1 MADYLSFAD
10 GVPISVPALS
20 DSDEDFNM
28 EGVNLD
34 EEEPEVRFDD
44 PNVASDDLA
53 VALSSNPEVS
63 RKRPRDDDDAQ
74 NEEELIEGSG
84 LFAKRPRI
92 PGCPDMNEWLLK
104 NKKPV
109 SLQDPDIRDH
119 CAESLHFPSDV
130 QRWVEYGKD
139 DLPNALLG
147 HFLEVRYLVLL
158 LFPRT
163 NSLVC

>member
-10 GVPISVPALS
+10 GVPISVPVPS

-28 EGVNLD
+28 EGVDLD

-44 PNVASDDLA
+44 PNITSDDLA
-53 VALSSNPEVS
+53 VAPPSLPEVS

-92 PGCPDMNEWLLK
+92 PGCPDMKGWLLK

-119 CAESLHFPSDV
+119 CAESLRFPSDV
-130 QRWVEYGKD
+130 QKWAEYGKD

-147 HFLEVRYLVLL
+147 HFLEVKYLVLL
-158 LFPRT
+158 FLLLMDF
-163 NSLVC
+163 VVY